1 MARNKDEKNGI
12 TVAAAN
18 QRLKALAKTFGYES
32 EVYRMASDYIEDRI
46 DDDYIKRDKNGN
58 ILRIVAHQG
67 KEVEKESS
75 FTNKNGTEI
84 KRKYTV
90 VEEGVDLNNAFGR
103 SYTFDQKLP
112 KVMDLLK
119 TVATENNIEGTIKGN
134 AEMKKKL
141 IPLANVYAHRVT
153 EYNSA
158 VDELY
163 HVRDDIDALASYDPE
178 TAIRLSEEAKGAL
191 DDRERTDTWIADA
204 NEIIKE
210 YHDAYEDMV
219 ANEYE

>member
-32 EVYRMASDYIEDRI
+32 EVYKMASGYIEDRI
-46 DDDYIKRDKNGN
+46 DDKYIKKDDNGN
-58 ILRIVAHQG
+58 ILRIIAHQG

-75 FTNKNGTEI
+75 FTNKKGTEI
-84 KRKYTV
+84 KRNYTV

-103 SYTFDQKLP
+103 SYTFDQYLP

-134 AEMKKKL
+134 AEMKKQL
-141 IPLANVYAHRVT
+141 IPLANAYAHRVSD
-153 EYNSA
+153 YNTA

-163 HVRDDIDALASYDPE
+163 NVRDDIESVGAYDPE

-191 DDRERTDTWIADA
+191 DDRERTDTWIALA
-204 NEIIKE
+204 NQIIQE
-210 YHDAYEDMV
+210 YNDAYEDMV
-219 ANEYE
+219 AHEYE